1 MKKYLLLMMM
11 GLFSLFLG
19 SCKSGEGVHDM
30 TVDQFEQFIAKP
42 DVQLVDVRSA
52 EEFMQGHL
60 VGAVNID
67 VLSADFLD
75 KATASLNKKQQV
87 AVYCRSGRRSA
98 SAARQLSKAGFKVV
112 NLAGGI
118 TDWQVAG
125 KKVEK

>member
-1 MKKYLLLMMM
+1 
-11 GLFSLFLG
+11 
-19 SCKSGEGVHDM
+19 M

-75 KATASLNKKQQV
+75 KATASLNEKQQV